1 MLNGDALDP
10 ELLHEANVSITE
22 ALIAVTNDDETNIL
36 ASLLAKRHGCQRAL
50 TLINNMDYASLI
62 TTLGVDAVVSPR
74 AITVSTI
81 LQHVRR
87 GRIRAVHA
95 LREGFGEIMEAELL
109 ATSSLVGKSIRDAD
123 LPEGV
128 LFGAIVRGDEVV
140 IPRSGTSLRAGDR
153 VGMCVA
159 TEAVKEVERLF
170 AVRLEYF

>member
-1 MLNGDALDP
+1 M
-10 ELLHEANVSITE
+10 
-22 ALIAVTNDDETNIL
+22 
-36 ASLLAKRHGCQRAL
+36 

-109 ATSSLVGKSIRDAD
+109 ETSTLIGKAIRDAEI
-123 LPEGV
+123 PEGV
-128 LFGAIVRGDEVV
+128 LIGASVRGDEVV
-140 IPRSGTSLRAGDR
+140 IPRAGTALRTGDR
-153 VGMCVA
+153 VVMFVA